1 MKCPCEECI
10 SFAICI
16 SRDIIDCTDFYRYT
30 MTMKIKDFGEVWKH
44 INDILPASI
53 LIRDD
58 NGSFPIGSK

>member
-10 SFAICI
+10 TYAICI
-16 SRDIIDCTDFYRYT
+16 GRDVIDCTDFYRYA
-30 MTMKIKDFGEVWKH
+30 MTMKVKDFGEVWKH
-44 INDILPASI
+44 INGILPASI